1 MIEKTCVVYQA
12 PPGFVIWNLIPAS
25 EVGCMVIEERNDATR
40 KVSVACVEFSGK
52 VQWRNANL
60 PESWWINLNA
70 VTNTQVML
78 RLFESTA
85 NPDAVR
91 LIALS
96 LITGEVTEIAPDP
109 THTIQPLRPFV
120 YVQGEPEFE
129 TVQKFLQQQLR
140 LVAFLGAEYLE
151 TENQIFVSFY
161 TGQPA
166 AFTNVLA
173 CFGRDGKL
181 HWTEE
186 IGTNLKGMGTGTF
199 FIATDTLFFVKNK
212 TELVTFR
219 IV

>member
-1 MIEKTCVVYQA
+1 LIEKTCVVYQA
-12 PPGFVIWNLIPAS
+12 PPGFVIWNLISAPKAA
-25 EVGCMVIEERNDATR
+25 CMVIEERNDATR
-40 KVSVACVEFSGK
+40 KVAIACVSFTGK
-52 VQWRNANL
+52 LQWRKVNL

-70 VTNTQVML
+70 ITNTQVML

-96 LITGEVTEIAPDP
+96 LTTGEVSEMAPESV
-109 THTIQPLRPFV
+109 HTIQPLRPFV

-140 LVAFLGAEYLE
+140 QVAFLGAEYLE
-151 TENQIFVSFY
+151 TESQIFISY
-161 TGQPA
+161 YIGQPA

-181 HWTEE
+181 HFTEE
-186 IGTNLKGMGTGTF
+186 IGTNLKGMGVGTF
-199 FIATDTLFFVKNK
+199 FIATNTLFFVKNK

>member
-12 PPGFVIWNLIPAS
+12 PPGFVIWNLIPAP
-25 EVGCMVIEERNDATR
+25 EAGCMVIEERNDATR
-40 KVSVACVEFSGK
+40 KVAIACVSFTGK
-52 VQWRNANL
+52 LHWRNVNL

-96 LITGEVTEIAPDP
+96 LTTGEVSEIAPESA
-109 THTIQPLRPFV
+109 HTIQPLRPFV

-140 LVAFLGAEYLE
+140 QMAFLGAEYLE
-151 TENQIFVSFY
+151 TESQIFISYY

-166 AFTNVLA
+166 VFTNVLA

-181 HWTEE
+181 HFTEE
-186 IGTNLKGMGTGTF
+186 IGTNLKGMGVGTF
-199 FIATDTLFFVKNK
+199 FIETNTLFFVKNK

>member
-12 PPGFVIWNLIPAS
+12 PPGFVIWNLIPAPEAGS
-25 EVGCMVIEERNDATR
+25 MVIEERNDATR
-40 KVSVACVEFSGK
+40 KVAITCVEFFGK

-70 VTNTQVML
+70 VTNAQVIL

-91 LIALS
+91 LIALT
-96 LITGEVTEIAPDP
+96 LTTGEVSEIAPGSA
-109 THTIQPLRPFV
+109 HTIQPLRPFV

-129 TVQKFLQQQLR
+129 TVQNFLQQKLGQM
-140 LVAFLGAEYLE
+140 AFLGAEYLE
-151 TENQIFVSFY
+151 TETWIFISY
-161 TGQPA
+161 YIGQPA
-166 AFTNVLA
+166 NFTNVLA

-181 HWTEE
+181 CWTEE
-186 IGTNLKGMGTGTF
+186 FGTNLKGMGVGTF
-199 FIATDTLFFVKNK
+199 FIATNTLFFVKNK

>member
-12 PPGFVIWNLIPAS
+12 PPGFVIWNLIPVPEAA
-25 EVGCMVIEERNDATR
+25 CMVIEERNDTTR
-40 KVSVACVEFSGK
+40 KVSIACVSFSGK
-52 VQWRNANL
+52 LQWRNANL

-70 VTNTQVML
+70 VTDKQIIL
-78 RLFESTA
+78 RVFESTA

-96 LITGEVTEIAPDP
+96 ITTGNVSEIVSTPE
-109 THTIQPLRPFV
+109 HTIQPLRPFV

-129 TVQKFLQQQLR
+129 TVQKFLHQQLSQA
-140 LVAFLGAEYLE
+140 AFLGAEYLE
-151 TENQIFVSFY
+151 TANQVFVSYY

-173 CFGRDGKL
+173 CFGRNGKL
-181 HWTEE
+181 YWTEE
-186 IGTNLKGMGTGTF
+186 IGTNLKGMGVGTF
-199 FIATDTLFFVKNK
+199 FIATNTLFFVKNK

>member
-12 PPGFVIWNLIPAS
+12 PPGFVIWNLIPVPEAA
-25 EVGCMVIEERNDATR
+25 CMVIEERNDATR
-40 KVSVACVEFSGK
+40 KVAITCVEFSGK
-52 VQWRNANL
+52 VHWRNASL

-78 RLFESTA
+78 RLFENTA

-96 LITGEVTEIAPDP
+96 LTNGEVSEIAYEPM
-109 THTIQPLRPFV
+109 HTIQPLRPFV

-140 LVAFLGAEYLE
+140 QMAFLGAEYLE
-151 TENQIFVSFY
+151 TQTRIFISYY

-166 AFTNVLA
+166 AFMNMLA

-181 HWTEE
+181 YFTEE
-186 IGTNLKGMGTGTF
+186 IGTNLKGMGVGTF
-199 FIATDTLFFVKNK
+199 FIETNTLFFVKNK